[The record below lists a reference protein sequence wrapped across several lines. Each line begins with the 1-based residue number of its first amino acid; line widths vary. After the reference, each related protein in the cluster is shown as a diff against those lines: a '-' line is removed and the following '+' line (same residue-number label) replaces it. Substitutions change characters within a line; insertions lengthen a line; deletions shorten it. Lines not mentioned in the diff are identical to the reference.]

1 MIALSLGLINTVDNP
16 TRQTFVA
23 EMVGTDQLRNAV
35 TLNSVMVN
43 VARAIGPA
51 VAGVLI
57 ASVGSGWCF
66 LINAVSFGF
75 VLLSLRAIHVDE
87 LALTPRAKRVRGQI
101 REGFRYVGRT
111 PLLRDALIMM
121 ALIGCLTYEFQT
133 TLPLMA
139 GNTFHG
145 DARTYGLL
153 TACMGLGAVVG
164 GLVAAGR
171 RGHGPNRLVNTAGV
185 FGVAVLGAAL
195 APSLGIE
202 AVILLLVG
210 ACSVTFLSL
219 GNVTLQLGAEP
230 AMRGRVMSLWSVAFL
245 GSTPIGGPLVGLIG
259 GSLGARYALG
269 VGGVAALVAAA
280 YGRATLRRRRRQ
292 PPLAAEGNAPEI
304 NGVDSV
310 EDIDDVDDIDGSK
323 ESVPACRGARV
334 ASAAV
339 LLLVRH
345 GRTAAE
351 RSEAAAR
358 PDGRPARRTGP
369 PPGRGARPRRGAA
382 ARQPGGEQPPDPGP
396 ADGCRASGRRSPWM
410 SGGQR
415 STTASTTAPT
425 SRPCP
430 DLWRRWSRDLAF
442 VPDGGESLDALGR
455 RVRQACDELWP
466 EAVDDDIVVVTHV
479 SPIKAAV
486 AWALGVGDETSWRM
500 FVDLA
505 SVSLYRGRAVRSVPA
520 DLQRDPVPPVKL
532 TFSRRRRPSSGPV
545 TVFAPWPIS
554 PRHPAAPAPR
564 HRASPVPTRSPWPV
578 GARARSRPGV
588 SSTLPVYIDRGEGA
602 VLIDVDGNAL
612 IDLGSGI
619 AVTSVGHA
627 VPAVVEAV
635 REQVGRFAHTC
646 FMVGPYEGY
655 VAVCEQLNARTPGRA
670 RQTVRPLQLR
680 GGGGGERREDRPPR
694 HRPASSRGVRPRL
707 PRPHQPDHGA
717 HGQEHALQ
725 GSALDRSP
733 RRSTG
738 SPMSYPFRDPAGFT
752 GRDAAGRAVDLIDK
766 QVGAA
771 NVACRAHRA
780 GPGRRRLRGAGA
792 GLPGRAGGVVR
803 GTRRP
808 AGGRRSAVRILPDGR
823 LVRLRTRRCRARP
836 DRHGQGHRRRNAA
849 GGGHGPR
856 RDHEPRPQRRT
867 WRYLRRESRRVRRRP
882 GRHRD
887 HGAGRSG
894 RCRRPHRAP

>member
-1 MIALSLGLINTVDNP
+1 MRDMGGRGGHLARTFSSLRVRNYRYYFAGQSLSLIGTWMQSVTQVWLVYTWTHSGFRVGLIVALQTLPILLLGPVGGTIADRFGKHRVLFYTQALAGVQALVLAILTFSGTLQLWELYVIALSLGLINTVDNP

-23 EMVGTDQLRNAV
+23 ELVGTDQLRNAV

-292 PPLAAEGNAPEI
+292 PPPAAEGNAPEI

-310 EDIDDVDDIDGSK
+310 EDIDDVDDIDGFK
-323 ESVPACRGARV
+323 ESVPACRGA
-334 ASAAV
+334 
-339 LLLVRH
+339 
-345 GRTAAE
+345 E
-351 RSEAAAR
+351 
-358 PDGRPARRTGP
+358 
-369 PPGRGARPRRGAA
+369 
-382 ARQPGGEQPPDPGP
+382 
-396 ADGCRASGRRSPWM
+396 
-410 SGGQR
+410 
-415 STTASTTAPT
+415 
-425 SRPCP
+425 
-430 DLWRRWSRDLAF
+430 
-442 VPDGGESLDALGR
+442 
-455 RVRQACDELWP
+455 
-466 EAVDDDIVVVTHV
+466 
-479 SPIKAAV
+479 
-486 AWALGVGDETSWRM
+486 
-500 FVDLA
+500 
-505 SVSLYRGRAVRSVPA
+505 
-520 DLQRDPVPPVKL
+520 
-532 TFSRRRRPSSGPV
+532 
-545 TVFAPWPIS
+545 
-554 PRHPAAPAPR
+554 
-564 HRASPVPTRSPWPV
+564 
-578 GARARSRPGV
+578 
-588 SSTLPVYIDRGEGA
+588 
-602 VLIDVDGNAL
+602 
-612 IDLGSGI
+612 
-619 AVTSVGHA
+619 
-627 VPAVVEAV
+627 
-635 REQVGRFAHTC
+635 
-646 FMVGPYEGY
+646 
-655 VAVCEQLNARTPGRA
+655 
-670 RQTVRPLQLR
+670 
-680 GGGGGERREDRPPR
+680 
-694 HRPASSRGVRPRL
+694 
-707 PRPHQPDHGA
+707 
-717 HGQEHALQ
+717 
-725 GSALDRSP
+725 
-733 RRSTG
+733 
-738 SPMSYPFRDPAGFT
+738 
-752 GRDAAGRAVDLIDK
+752 
-766 QVGAA
+766 
-771 NVACRAHRA
+771 
-780 GPGRRRLRGAGA
+780 
-792 GLPGRAGGVVR
+792 
-803 GTRRP
+803 
-808 AGGRRSAVRILPDGR
+808 
-823 LVRLRTRRCRARP
+823 
-836 DRHGQGHRRRNAA
+836 
-849 GGGHGPR
+849 
-856 RDHEPRPQRRT
+856 
-867 WRYLRRESRRVRRRP
+867 
-882 GRHRD
+882 
-887 HGAGRSG
+887 
-894 RCRRPHRAP
+894 